1 MNPSNLKWLGFHYSV
16 IKDNYRLAKFSNL
29 LLTKYGNGQ
38 KEMHNGSILLKIRFY
53 NVSYCMNFFSL
64 SLYLW
69 KRSSFLSWLIYRET
83 SSFLFSH
90 RSNILFLI
98 FVFITAQIILI
109 VTSFSRLS
117 SSYSDTLGSRWTTN
131 YRKIHSFQILQSF
144 LGGNEIYIYHKD
156 ISPIKTLIGCYT

>member
-1 MNPSNLKWLGFHYSV
+1 MNLWNLKWLGFHYSV

-29 LLTKYGNGQ
+29 LLTRLVMVK
-38 KEMHNGSILLKIRFY
+38 KRCTDGSILLKIRFY
-53 NVSYCMNFFSL
+53 NFSHCMNFFSL

-90 RSNILFLI
+90 RSHTVTYFFLV
-98 FVFITAQIILI
+98 FVFITTQIILI

-117 SSYSDTLGSRWTTN
+117 SSLGSQWTTN
-131 YRKIHSFQILQSF
+131 YRKIHSFQILQSVP
-144 LGGNEIYIYHKD
+144 GGNEM
-156 ISPIKTLIGCYT
+156 

>member
-1 MNPSNLKWLGFHYSV
+1 MAWISLFCHQGQLSSCKVFKSLIDQIG
-16 IKDNYRLAKFSNL
+16 I
-29 LLTKYGNGQ
+29 GQ

-53 NVSYCMNFFSL
+53 NFSHCMNFFSL

-90 RSNILFLI
+90 RSHTVTYFFLV
-98 FVFITAQIILI
+98 FVFITTQIILI

-117 SSYSDTLGSRWTTN
+117 SSLGSQWTTN
-131 YRKIHSFQILQSF
+131 YRKIHSFQILQSVP
-144 LGGNEIYIYHKD
+144 GGNEMYI
-156 ISPIKTLIGCYT
+156 S